1 MRFTGRTARVAA
13 FTGLVV
19 LAGCA
24 GTEGPSGPG
33 STPSPSVPSMNKLSA
48 ALLTPADLPG
58 TWTAGS
64 AAGDGD
70 GDQVRLITYDLQCP
84 AAADALLEAERLEV
98 DASTALGQAPTH
110 GEVFVVEYLIADDP
124 TTIERTFTTL
134 RDGVTSCLG
143 TGEGPQDGEPVL
155 TSAFA
160 IPEVGQDRFAV
171 STPAESGEGPPTMRT
186 AYVRAGPVLLVVH
199 TGADDSTQLA
209 DAALTKIITRA
220 VDKLP

>member
-1 MRFTGRTARVAA
+1 MRITGRTARVAA

-33 STPSPSVPSMNKLSA
+33 STPSTSPSVPSMEQLSA
-48 ALLTPADLPG
+48 ALLTSADLTG

-70 GDQVRLITYDLQCP
+70 RVQLITYDLQCP
-84 AAADALLEAERLEV
+84 GAADALLEAERIEV
-98 DASTALGQAPTH
+98 DASTALWKEPTG

-143 TGEGPQDGEPVL
+143 TGEGPQDGESVL
-155 TSAFA
+155 TSSFA
-160 IPEVGQDRFAV
+160 IPKVGQDRFAV
-171 STPAESGEGPPTMRT
+171 STPTESGEGPPTMHT

-199 TGADDSTQLA
+199 TGADDSTQLG
-209 DAALTKIITRA
+209 DAAITKIITQA